1 MEWVYWSFWNKP
13 NLDDKS
19 LSDTDLI
26 KYAKH
31 LGSNPYYVDRSL
43 YRGEIMDSNIMK
55 TRNGTMYDWIDSI
68 RNFTWN

>member
-43 YRGEIMDSNIMK
+43 YRGEIMD
-55 TRNGTMYDWIDSI
+55 
-68 RNFTWN
+68 